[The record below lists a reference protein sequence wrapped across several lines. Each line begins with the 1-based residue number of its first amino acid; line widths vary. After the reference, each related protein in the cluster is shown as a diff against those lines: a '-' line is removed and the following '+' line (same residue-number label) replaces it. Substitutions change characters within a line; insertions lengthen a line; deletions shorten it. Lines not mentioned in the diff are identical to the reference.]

1 MGGTASC
8 AGATVE
14 SNTRLEK
21 ATSSAVRIG
30 MSLVVATGAGGED
43 TRVDAGP
50 QRLISIRD
58 SSASRLVA
66 GANERGAVLYGLEQ
80 RLHLRDAASLSNTN
94 RSPGSVRSWRT
105 WVSVHSLDLVPLR
118 LGAHPHPMKPEKQTL
133 QFRAALLRSPLT
145 RSCCRMD
152 IGPSWR
158 SSIIQEAP
166 RWCHRRAGSSVL
178 AAAISLRGG
187 WMDLGAPRGEARAQ

>member
-1 MGGTASC
+1 MSLGPGGSRGGAVGATVAVRAAGADADFAMGGTASC

-66 GANERGAVLYGLEQ
+66 GANERALLLYGLEQ
-80 RLHLRDAASLSNTN
+80 RLHLRG
-94 RSPGSVRSWRT
+94 RSVAIKHESFTCSVS
-105 WVSVHSLDLVPLR
+105 
-118 LGAHPHPMKPEKQTL
+118 LGA
-133 QFRAALLRSPLT
+133 
-145 RSCCRMD
+145 
-152 IGPSWR
+152 
-158 SSIIQEAP
+158 
-166 RWCHRRAGSSVL
+166 
-178 AAAISLRGG
+178 RG
-187 WMDLGAPRGEARAQ
+187 